1 MKRNQRY
8 GGTSRQSPSPG
19 AVSNRSGAWVLGG
32 PLIASFD
39 GGDVRLTPEDLIVY
53 GDDERREIPVPTD
66 TDGRPGI
73 VSQFYDA
80 VVNHSQMVAD
90 GQWGKATLEVLL
102 AVRQSGQERRGIFL
116 SHQMASRN

>member
-1 MKRNQRY
+1 MSKDDEDAMKRNQRY

-19 AVSNRSGAWVLGG
+19 AVSDQFGDWVLGG

-39 GGDVRLTPEDLIVY
+39 GGDVRLTPEGLMVY

-80 VVNHSQMVAD
+80 VVNNSQLVAD
-90 GQWGKATLEVLL
+90 GQWGKAP
-102 AVRQSGQERRGIFL
+102 ER
-116 SHQMASRN
+116 ATP